1 MRINNPRVHMRS
13 LATRGSKSELSHA
26 TKEAIKVVKA
36 AGYEFIIVETSGIGK
51 GIPKSLKF
59 VIYLCM

>member
-1 MRINNPRVHMRS
+1 MRS

-36 AGYEFIIVETSGIGK
+36 AGYDFIIVETSGIGK
-51 GIPKSLKF
+51 GF
-59 VIYLCM
+59 RNR